1 MHDYRLARNLLAD
14 PIKYIQ
20 WLGEHFEENM
30 KDSDSSELSFSD
42 DEIEEEINGIDEYE
56 DAD

>member
-1 MHDYRLARNLLAD
+1 
-14 PIKYIQ
+14 
-20 WLGEHFEENM
+20 M